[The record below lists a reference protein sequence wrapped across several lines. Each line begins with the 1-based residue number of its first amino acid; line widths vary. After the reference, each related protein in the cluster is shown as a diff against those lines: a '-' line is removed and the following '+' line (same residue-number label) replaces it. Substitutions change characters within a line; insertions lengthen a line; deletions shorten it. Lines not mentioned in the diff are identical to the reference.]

1 MKKIAMRFG
10 IIITSIVLIIALGI
24 YNNSNKSSGN
34 TSDRLYPQAVKLYE
48 GFDSIL
54 ENADVIVT
62 GTVNNIVIHDEYDQY
77 DEYFVSILDTK
88 KGDDMEQ
95 IAIRNY
101 LSEYTYMD
109 DEKGETGKTNLNYE
123 IGKSYI
129 FILQHI
135 RNVYED
141 MYIIMSDAYIPLENV
156 QKSTVLSKELRDIE
170 DCEAYIDQYHF
181 KNIQGKGIQLSI
193 DYIESSQ
200 EKEIVAHSKY
210 IAKVE
215 VNELY
220 RSTEVVDVYAC
231 SVVDILK
238 GKINAAENQIIIP
251 FFKDTVEIGEIY
263 LVCLNSDR
271 DDAIIYTLSSKNSV
285 FEASK
290 FESIKNMVEVR

>member
-1 MKKIAMRFG
+1 MKKLHIRLSL
-10 IIITSIVLIIALGI
+10 IITSIVLIIALGI
-24 YNNSNKSSGN
+24 YHNINKNSGN
-34 TSDRLYPQAVKLYE
+34 IDKRLYAQAIRLFE
-48 GFDSIL
+48 GFDNIL
-54 ENADVIVT
+54 EDADVIAT
-62 GTVNNIVIHDEYDQY
+62 GTVNNIVIHDEYD
-77 DEYFVSILDTK
+77 EYFVTILNTK

-95 IAIRNY
+95 ITVRNY
-101 LSEYTYMD
+101 LCEYTYMD
-109 DEKGETGKTNLNYE
+109 DNKGRIGKSNLNYE

-141 MYIIMSDAYIPLENV
+141 MYIIMSDAYIPLENA
-156 QKSTVLSKELRDIE
+156 QNSTVLSKELRDIE

-200 EKEIVAHSKY
+200 EKEIVMHSKY

-220 RSTEVVDVYAC
+220 RSTEIVDVYAC

-290 FESIKNMVEVR
+290 FESIKNMVEVN

>member
-1 MKKIAMRFG
+1 MKKLHIRLSL
-10 IIITSIVLIIALGI
+10 IITSIVLIIALGI
-24 YNNSNKSSGN
+24 YHNINKNSGN
-34 TSDRLYPQAVKLYE
+34 IDKRLYAQAIRLFE
-48 GFDSIL
+48 GFDNIL
-54 ENADVIVT
+54 EDADVIAT
-62 GTVNNIVIHDEYDQY
+62 GTVNNIVIHDEYD
-77 DEYFVSILDTK
+77 EYFVTILNTK

-95 IAIRNY
+95 ITVRNY
-101 LSEYTYMD
+101 LCEYTYMD
-109 DEKGETGKTNLNYE
+109 DNKGRIGKSNLNYE

-141 MYIIMSDAYIPLENV
+141 MYIIMSDAYIPLENA
-156 QKSTVLSKELRDIE
+156 QNSTVLSKELRDIE

-238 GKINAAENQIIIP
+238 GKINTAENQMIIP

-285 FEASK
+285 FESSK

>member
-1 MKKIAMRFG
+1 MKKLHIRLSL
-10 IIITSIVLIIALGI
+10 IITSIVLIIALGI
-24 YNNSNKSSGN
+24 YHNINKNSGN
-34 TSDRLYPQAVKLYE
+34 IDKRLYAQAIRLFE
-48 GFDSIL
+48 GFDNIL
-54 ENADVIVT
+54 EDADVIAT
-62 GTVNNIVIHDEYDQY
+62 GTVNNIVIHDEYD
-77 DEYFVSILDTK
+77 EYFVTILNTK

-95 IAIRNY
+95 ITVRNY
-101 LSEYTYMD
+101 LCEYTYMD
-109 DEKGETGKTNLNYE
+109 DNKGRIGKSNLNYE

>member
-1 MKKIAMRFG
+1 M
-10 IIITSIVLIIALGI
+10 
-24 YNNSNKSSGN
+24 
-34 TSDRLYPQAVKLYE
+34 
-48 GFDSIL
+48 
-54 ENADVIVT
+54 IVT

-77 DEYFVSILDTK
+77 DEYFVSILIQ

-141 MYIIMSDAYIPLENV
+141 MYIIMSDAYIPLENA
-156 QKSTVLSKELRDIE
+156 QNSTVLSKELRDIE

-290 FESIKNMVEVR
+290 FESIKNMVEVN

>member
-1 MKKIAMRFG
+1 
-10 IIITSIVLIIALGI
+10 
-24 YNNSNKSSGN
+24 
-34 TSDRLYPQAVKLYE
+34 
-48 GFDSIL
+48 
-54 ENADVIVT
+54 VIVT
-62 GTVNNIVIHDEYDQY
+62 GTVNNIVIHDEYD
-77 DEYFVSILDTK
+77 EYFVTILNTK

-95 IAIRNY
+95 ITVRNY
-101 LSEYTYMD
+101 LCEYTYMD